1 MLADV
6 AACGWQAGFADP
18 VVDHAKDLL
27 LSWGELLHS
36 AVTLNLSTV
45 LIYRCLIGM
54 QRKIEAYFEV
64 YKMCFRVG
72 VSKVLWINIRH
83 YFSDIGTSY
92 TERVGIFF
100 SEMLIKP

>member
-54 QRKIEAYFEV
+54 QREIRAYLEV
-64 YKMCFRVG
+64 AGK
-72 VSKVLWINIRH
+72 
-83 YFSDIGTSY
+83 
-92 TERVGIFF
+92 
-100 SEMLIKP
+100 